1 VGGALRQGAR
11 PAGRRRGG
19 LAGRLSGARALRLL
33 ALLLALLFFRPG
45 VAQPAP
51 AYDTLRAGTL
61 RILHAP
67 GHTPLAR
74 EALAAATRPIPL
86 PGLGRGAAPAGT
98 TIVLAPSPE
107 AFSEAAGGRVP
118 EWAGGLAIPSR
129 LLIVMPAY
137 PVPGVDR
144 RSAQATLRHEIVH
157 LVLHETFPS
166 PLPRWFDE
174 GYSEVASGTL
184 RLALLLGEAPP
195 LDSLEM
201 AWPAREGRARMAY
214 LLSATMVDHIRRRT
228 GEEGFALLLE
238 NWRRLGSLDR
248 AVRVTFGMT
257 MGQLEDEWRA
267 AVRSRYGWVTLAAN
281 VGAVWFAAMLLGFL
295 ALIPRRRRNRARMA
309 AMEAEGR
316 MLAPPRDD
324 GVEVEYPLQES
335 PDEHWPRA

>member
-1 VGGALRQGAR
+1 M
-11 PAGRRRGG
+11 
-19 LAGRLSGARALRLL
+19 
-33 ALLLALLFFRPG
+33 
-45 VAQPAP
+45 
-51 AYDTLRAGTL
+51 
-61 RILHAP
+61 
-67 GHTPLAR
+67 
-74 EALAAATRPIPL
+74 
-86 PGLGRGAAPAGT
+86 
-98 TIVLAPSPE
+98 LAPSPE
-107 AFSEAAGGRVP
+107 AFAEAAGGRVP

-144 RSAQATLRHEIVH
+144 RSAEATLRHEIVH
-157 LVLHETFPS
+157 LVLHETFPA

-174 GYSEVASGTL
+174 GYSEVASGSWDASAAWTL

-201 AWPAREGRARMAY
+201 AWPAQAGRARLAY
-214 LLSATMVDHIRRRT
+214 LLSATMVDHLRRRT

-238 NWRRLGSLDR
+238 NWRRLGSMDQ

-309 AMEAEGR
+309 VMEAESR

-324 GVEVEYPLQES
+324 GVEVDYPLQES
-335 PDEHWPRA
+335 PDEHLPRA